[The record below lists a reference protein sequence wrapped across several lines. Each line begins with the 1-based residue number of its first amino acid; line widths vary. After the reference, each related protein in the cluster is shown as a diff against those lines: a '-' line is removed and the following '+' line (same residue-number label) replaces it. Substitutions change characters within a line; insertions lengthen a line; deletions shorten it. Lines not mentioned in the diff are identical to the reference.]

1 MANCLTLEYTDFNPF
16 LMETHTATDA
26 TIKPQRMGKMVYS
39 LALGRNDFIASV
51 YVLFKSYNHTL
62 VLLLIWGISFPSLF
76 LSQTSFGKISIC
88 LQRHCVT
95 RPRIHHAESGA

>member
-1 MANCLTLEYTDFNPF
+1 MANCLPLESTDFNPF

-26 TIKPQRMGKMVYS
+26 TIKPQRMGGMVYG
-39 LALGRNDFIASV
+39 LALGRNDFISSV

-62 VLLLIWGISFPSLF
+62 VLLLNWGISFPFLF
-76 LSQTSFGKISIC
+76 LSQISFGKISIC

-95 RPRIHHAESGA
+95 RPGFHHPKSGA